1 MTNYVELNGMEL
13 NKFTNY
19 MGELYHTQP
28 QDKLQNFI
36 AKYKR
41 TNGGKCLMFP
51 GHNEFVWH
59 HNEDMFKI
67 KFIEEG
73 NVKSGPDGLE
83 YFQRLFIYHD
93 DIKKIQEFLNNVF
106 RYITEIDE
114 QGKVKFYVSK
124 CSSYGSTWEQFN
136 TVDVQTLDNIF
147 IDNKLKKSIVTYLD
161 NFMVSKE
168 KYSKFGRNH
177 KTNLLMS
184 GIPGSGKTSLCKAL
198 AKKYGYSIYIM
209 NFTKTMTDSYLID
222 LTSDVK
228 DNSIILYEDIDS
240 YFTERTGHDV
250 NISFSCL
257 INILDGTL
265 SKGSGI
271 INIITTNFPDKLDA
285 ALLRPG
291 RIDKIIHFDYPKKE
305 EIKKAFHALI
315 GPDADFEKFYANIKN
330 HQLCMASV
338 IDYLF
343 RNEEDYMSNIDEL
356 ISQTKF
362 IQQFTKEESCSK
374 LYS

>member
-1 MTNYVELNGMEL
+1 MTNYVELNGIEL

-19 MGELYHTQP
+19 MSELYHTQP
-28 QDKLQNFI
+28 QDKIQKFI

-41 TNGGKCLMFP
+41 INGGKCLIFP
-51 GHNEFVWH
+51 RHDEFLWY

-67 KFIEEG
+67 KFMEEG
-73 NVKSGPDGLE
+73 NVKSGHDGLE

-93 DIKKIQEFLNNVF
+93 DVRKIQEFLNNVF
-106 RYITEIDE
+106 KFITENDE
-114 QGKVKFYVSK
+114 EGKVKLYVSK
-124 CSSYGSTWEQFN
+124 CSSYGCTWEQFN

-147 IDNKLKKSIVTYLD
+147 IENKLKECIVSYLD
-161 NFMVSKE
+161 KFMQSKE
-168 KYSKFGRNH
+168 KYSKFGRNY
-177 KTNLLMS
+177 KTNLLLS

-209 NFTKTMTDSYLID
+209 NFTKTMTDSYFID
-222 LTSDVK
+222 LTSEVK

-240 YFTERTGHDV
+240 YFLERTSLDV

-291 RIDKIIHFDYPKKE
+291 RIDKIIQFDYPKKE
-305 EIKKAFHALI
+305 DIKKAFNALI
-315 GPDADFEKFYANIKN
+315 GPDVDFEKFYTNIK
-330 HQLCMASV
+330 HHKLSMASI

-343 RNEEDYMSNIDEL
+343 RNEEDYLSNIDEL
-356 ISQTKF
+356 VSQMKF

-374 LYS
+374 LYT